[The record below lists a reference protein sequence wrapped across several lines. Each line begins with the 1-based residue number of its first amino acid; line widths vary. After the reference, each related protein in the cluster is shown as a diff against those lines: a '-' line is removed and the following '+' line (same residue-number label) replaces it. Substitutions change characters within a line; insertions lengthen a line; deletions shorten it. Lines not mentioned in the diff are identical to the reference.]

1 MTSNPHDCTLES
13 VETMIKDLGAGVVS
27 VWEGLRPITKKML
40 EGVMSAGSTTPQ
52 PNNSVQKYSYDA
64 HADWE
69 LSRLLSALDEQSKKP
84 SAKNADIL
92 NEISQL
98 AETCVRVLEAQ
109 SGSAEVFIQLAER
122 SIKQH
127 DYNKLDKLADRLSER
142 FSAGEIAEVVRQTEI
157 PQIRAIAY
165 ETLALLPVPI
175 ILPLLDDP
183 LYSDIAA
190 NALEQKA
197 YEYDSEEA
205 RELLDQFDSETE
217 IRNE

>member
-1 MTSNPHDCTLES
+1 
-13 VETMIKDLGAGVVS
+13 MIKDLGAGVVS

-40 EGVMSAGSTTPQ
+40 EGVMSASNTTQ
-52 PNNSVQKYSYDA
+52 PNNSAQKFSYDA

-69 LSRLLSALDEQSKKP
+69 LSRLLTALDEQSKKAA
-84 SAKNADIL
+84 SKNRDVL
-92 NEISQL
+92 NEIAQL
-98 AETCVRVLEAQ
+98 AETCASVLEAQ

-122 SIKQH
+122 AIKNH
-127 DYNKLDKLADRLSER
+127 DYNRLDKLADRLSER
-142 FSAGEIAEVVRQTEI
+142 FSAGEIAEIVRQTDA

-165 ETLALLPVPI
+165 ETLALLPVPT
-175 ILPLLDDP
+175 ILPLLEDP

-205 RELLDQFDSETE
+205 RDLLDQFDNETE
-217 IRNE
+217 VRSE

>member
-1 MTSNPHDCTLES
+1 
-13 VETMIKDLGAGVVS
+13 MIKDLGAGVVS

-40 EGVMSAGSTTPQ
+40 EGVMSASNTTQ
-52 PNNSVQKYSYDA
+52 PNNSAQKFSYDA

-69 LSRLLSALDEQSKKP
+69 LSRLLTALDEQSKKAA
-84 SAKNADIL
+84 STNSDIL
-92 NEISQL
+92 GEISQL
-98 AETCVRVLEAQ
+98 AETCASVLEAQ

-122 SIKQH
+122 AIKNH

-142 FSAGEIAEVVRQTEI
+142 FSAGEIAEIVRQTDA

-165 ETLALLPVPI
+165 ETLALLPVPA
-175 ILPLLDDP
+175 ILPLLEDP

-205 RELLDQFDSETE
+205 RDLLDQFDNEAEVRSE
-217 IRNE
+217 

>member
-1 MTSNPHDCTLES
+1 
-13 VETMIKDLGAGVVS
+13 MIKNLGAGVES
-27 VWEGLRPITKKML
+27 VWEGLRPVTKKML
-40 EGVMSAGSTTPQ
+40 VGAMSATNSTPATNPLQ
-52 PNNSVQKYSYDA
+52 TFSYDA

-69 LSRLLSALDEQSKKP
+69 LSRLLTALDEQSKT
-84 SAKNADIL
+84 AARNTDIL

-109 SGSAEVFIQLAER
+109 TGSAEVFIQLAER
-122 SIKQH
+122 AIKQH
-127 DYNKLDKLADRLSER
+127 DYNKLDKLSDRLAER
-142 FSAGEIAEVVRQTEI
+142 FSSGEIAEIVRQTEI

-165 ETLALLPVPI
+165 ETLALLPVPA

-183 LYSDIAA
+183 LYQDIAA

-205 RELLDQFDSETE
+205 KDLLDQFDDDTRAWIADRTAASGAVIKTL
-217 IRNE
+217 RW